1 MCGLPFKIWRRRF
14 SGAARGLEPAGFAL
28 CSHHGR
34 AAPGLQGGG
43 VGVQTVAGGTPPLL
57 DSAGA
62 SLLYAKVSGAA
73 NEGP

>member
-1 MCGLPFKIWRRRF
+1 M
-14 SGAARGLEPAGFAL
+14 GAGASWLCFVLSPWQRGAWT
-28 CSHHGR
+28 S
-34 AAPGLQGGG
+34 GGG
-43 VGVQTVAGGTPPLL
+43 VGVWTVAGGTPPLL